1 MNKEQKWIAET
12 VKEKRL
18 SKNLTREQLSWEA
31 DVAPSTIR
39 NLELNTHNITYVK
52 LAKIVE
58 ALGMEIELMDI
69 DDASSQID

>member
-69 DDASSQID
+69 DDGSAQID

>member
-1 MNKEQKWIAET
+1 MNKEQQWIAET

-58 ALGMEIELMDI
+58 ALGMELMDI

>member
-1 MNKEQKWIAET
+1 
-12 VKEKRL
+12 
-18 SKNLTREQLSWEA
+18 LSWEA

>member
-1 MNKEQKWIAET
+1 MNKEQQWIAET

>member
-1 MNKEQKWIAET
+1 
-12 VKEKRL
+12 
-18 SKNLTREQLSWEA
+18 LSWEA

-39 NLELNTHNITYVK
+39 NLEYNTHNITYVK

-69 DDASSQID
+69 DDGSSQID

>member
-1 MNKEQKWIAET
+1 MNQEQKWIAET

-39 NLELNTHNITYVK
+39 NLEYNTHNITYVK

-69 DDASSQID
+69 DDGSSQID

>member
-69 DDASSQID
+69 DDGSSQID

>member
-1 MNKEQKWIAET
+1 

>member
-1 MNKEQKWIAET
+1 MNEEQKWIAET